1 MKPTKAYSKAYEQ
14 FRQQLKEL
22 GGSEIPAHE
31 VTFWDSRLSNEKRGE
46 ILRAAGF
53 EFVQPSTP
61 WAKLSHEKRE
71 VIKLKVRN
79 LVRGYS
85 SFVGLE
91 VVNG

>member
-1 MKPTKAYSKAYEQ
+1 MKPKAYSQ
-14 FRQQLKEL
+14 FKRQLNEL
-22 GGSEIPAHE
+22 GGSDIPARE
-31 VTFWDSRLSNEKRGE
+31 VTFWDLKLSNEKRSE
-46 ILRAAGF
+46 ILRASGF

-61 WAKLSHEKRE
+61 WAKLPHEKRE

-91 VVNG
+91 VVNVG